1 MTTGSRPNDF
11 ERFVVSARVN
21 VVVVHAAMLWFAQFA
36 KDNGLIS
43 CEA

>member
-21 VVVVHAAMLWFAQFA
+21 VVVVVHAAMLWFAQFA
-36 KDNGLIS
+36 KDNG
-43 CEA
+43 